1 MSRGSEFPCLVCGH
15 KEHYRI
21 RRRGWQRWLFPRG
34 RRYRCAWCGKVSFQP
49 FGGGKR
55 RNRRG

>member
-1 MSRGSEFPCLVCGH
+1 MSRGSEFPCTACGH

-21 RRRGWQRWLFPRG
+21 RRRRWQRWLFPRG

-49 FGGGKR
+49 FGGDKG
-55 RNRRG
+55 RG